1 MIYYTRDQIIELT
14 SRWKGERFEDGR
26 PRVPDYLLEKL
37 RTMTIEE
44 IWLPLFLKDYKFQF
58 EGEMKK
64 LHDELKLTGRAVTAV
79 FMPTRPDLMEAV
91 RREGDARG
99 YLTSFGTAHL

>member
-37 RTMTIEE
+37 RTMTIED
-44 IWLPLFLKDYKFQF
+44 FLRITSSS
-58 EGEMKK
+58 
-64 LHDELKLTGRAVTAV
+64 L
-79 FMPTRPDLMEAV
+79 
-91 RREGDARG
+91 RG
-99 YLTSFGTAHL
+99 K

>member
-44 IWLPLFLKDYKFQF
+44 MHMRQVQW
-58 EGEMKK
+58 
-64 LHDELKLTGRAVTAV
+64 
-79 FMPTRPDLMEAV
+79 ME
-91 RREGDARG
+91 
-99 YLTSFGTAHL
+99 TMH

>member
-44 IWLPLFLKDYKFQF
+44 IWLPLFLKDTSSS
-58 EGEMKK
+58 
-64 LHDELKLTGRAVTAV
+64 L
-79 FMPTRPDLMEAV
+79 
-91 RREGDARG
+91 RG
-99 YLTSFGTAHL
+99 K